1 MSCPN
6 CGAKL
11 ELGNQRFCQ
20 DCGYR
25 LPDLPDKS
33 ELTQKYS
40 SLQKTRNTH
49 QIEHKL
55 VKTSSSRPL
64 SKASLGL
71 GIVSIIIAVTTFN
84 FGTSFFIEPYIL
96 PSSARQL
103 LVILFGILNIVGAVF
118 GIFSIIIN
126 VQAKRTESLNKAMK
140 AGSILGILGTLFNLI
155 LMIAAFTI
163 VRIIVV

>member
-20 DCGYR
+20 DCGHK
-25 LPDLPDKS
+25 LPDLPDNS
-33 ELTQKYS
+33 EQTQKYS
-40 SLQKTRNTH
+40 SLQETRDVH
-49 QIEHKL
+49 QIQQKS
-55 VKTSSSRPL
+55 VKRSSSRPL

-84 FGTSFFIEPYIL
+84 FGTSFFIEPYII

-103 LVILFGILNIVGAVF
+103 LVILFGILNMVGAVF
-118 GIFSIIIN
+118 GIISKIIN
-126 VQAKRTESLNKAMK
+126 LKAKRTESLNKAMK
-140 AGSILGILGTLFNLI
+140 VGSILGIFGTLVNLL